1 MSGRAKLPPND
12 GSETYQRQLEKH
24 KLAGKTSYEVAPN
37 LVKKQFQDA
46 LLDEKGNSRVK
57 VEEGVEFNMVGKS
70 GNKAKLKN
78 PVQFILRLDPGTD
91 GEKLAKSKFVFKAK
105 GGTVDLR
112 KAV

>member
-1 MSGRAKLPPND
+1 M
-12 GSETYQRQLEKH
+12 KH
-24 KLAGKTSYEVAPN
+24 KLAGKTSYDVAPN
-37 LVKKQFQDA
+37 LIKKQFQDA
-46 LLDEKGNSRVK
+46 LLDEAGNPQVQ

-70 GNKAKLKN
+70 GDKAKLKN
-78 PVQFILRLDPGTD
+78 PVQFILRLDPNSA